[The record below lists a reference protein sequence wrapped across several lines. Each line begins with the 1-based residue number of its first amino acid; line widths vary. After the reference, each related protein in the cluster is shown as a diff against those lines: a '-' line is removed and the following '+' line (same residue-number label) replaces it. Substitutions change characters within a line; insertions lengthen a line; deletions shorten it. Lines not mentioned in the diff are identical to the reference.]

1 MYSSDQTHRLQKL
14 TTTLLPSA
22 REHSLGKAKLED
34 LREVLRFH
42 EYRYAILND
51 PLISDFEY
59 DILYKNLEKIEA
71 EHPEL
76 ISADSPTQRVA
87 KGLTKEFPTVQHL
100 VPMLSL
106 ENSYNEEDLLDWD
119 RKARELTG
127 LEELEYCVEPK
138 FDGASISLTYENDQ
152 LLRGV
157 TRGDGVAG
165 DEITT
170 NIRQIR
176 SVPLSAAF
184 SRYGLQLI
192 EIRGEVLMNKD
203 NFKKYNEQLAEQGN
217 APLANPR
224 NAAAGSLRI
233 KDPKEVSRRNLEAFL
248 YHVSYFTTLEGWQ
261 VADGHV
267 SVPGEDPAPEAG
279 QAPRSQGGAGGPAGG
294 PGVGGAKN
302 ARSAAKKSAEA
313 AGAELPVHQALKTH
327 SGSLKMLW
335 DLGFRSPQ
343 KEKQVLKGIKAVVD
357 YCHQFEKQRDDLPY
371 EIDGMVI
378 KVNSIALQDRMGM
391 TTHHPRWAIAFKF
404 KARQATS
411 TLRKVEFQ
419 VGRTGSITPVAK
431 IDPVPLSGVTVSSV
445 SLFNEEMVR
454 EKDLRIG
461 DQVLVE
467 RAGDVIPYIVKA
479 LPEVRTGKETPI
491 VFPTKCPVCGTKLE
505 KPEEEAVWRCVN
517 INCPAQVV
525 ERIIHFASKDAM
537 DIRSFGEANVK
548 KFFEL
553 GFLRDI
559 PGIYRLPYDK
569 IRELEGFGEKS
580 VSNLQSAIET
590 SRQQPL
596 HRLIFGLGIR
606 YVGETTAKVLAATV
620 GNLSEF
626 SGYSIEDLQN
636 LEDVGPKVATS
647 VHQFFHNPENLHLIK
662 ELGSLG
668 LNLESQKS
676 RGGASGGNLNG
687 QTFLFTGTLSRLKR
701 SEAEEAVEKNG
712 GKLLSGVS
720 SKLNYLVVGE
730 DAGSKLEK
738 AKKIPSI
745 QILTED
751 ELIRLLADQGSAAEG
766 RH

>member
-14 TTTLLPSA
+14 TATLLSQA
-22 REHSLGKAKLED
+22 REKAPDKARVED

-42 EYRYAILND
+42 EYRYAILNE

-59 DILYKNLEKIEA
+59 DTLYKALEKIEQ
-71 EHPEL
+71 ESPDL
-76 ISADSPTQRVA
+76 ISSDSPTQRVA
-87 KGLTKEFPTVQHL
+87 SGLTKEFPTVQHL

-127 LEELEYCVEPK
+127 LEELNYCIEPK
-138 FDGASISLTYENDQ
+138 FDGASISLIYENDR

-176 SVPLSAAF
+176 SVPLAAAF
-184 SRYGLQLI
+184 SRYGIQLI
-192 EIRGEVLMNKD
+192 EIRGEVLMNKS
-203 NFKKYNEQLAEQGN
+203 NFAKYNAQLAEQN
-217 APLANPR
+217 IPPLANPR

-248 YHVSYFTTLEGWQ
+248 YHVSYFTPATDN
-261 VADGHV
+261 VA
-267 SVPGEDPAPEAG
+267 
-279 QAPRSQGGAGGPAGG
+279 
-294 PGVGGAKN
+294 
-302 ARSAAKKSAEA
+302 
-313 AGAELPVHQALKTH
+313 LTTH

-343 KEKQVLKGIKAVVD
+343 KELRTVKGIRAVIG
-357 YCHQFEKQRDDLPY
+357 YCHDFEAQRDGLPY

-378 KVNSIALQDRMGM
+378 KVDSIALQEKMGM

-411 TLRKVEFQ
+411 ILRKVEFQ

-431 IDPVPLSGVTVSSV
+431 IDPVPLSGVTVGSV
-445 SLFNEEMVR
+445 SLFNEDVVR

-467 RAGDVIPYIVKA
+467 RAGDVIPYIVKPLA
-479 LPEVRTGKETPI
+479 ELRTGKETAI
-491 VFPTKCPVCGTKLE
+491 VFPTHCPVCGDKLV
-505 KPEEEAVWRCVN
+505 KPEGEAVWRCVN
-517 INCPAQVV
+517 LTCPAQVV

-537 DIRSFGEANVK
+537 DIRSFGDANVR
-548 KFFEL
+548 KFYDL
-553 GFLRDI
+553 GFLTDI
-559 PGIYRLPYDK
+559 PGIYRLPFDK

-580 VSNLQSAIET
+580 VHNLEAAVDA

-606 YVGETTAKVLAATV
+606 YVGETTAKVLAAAV
-620 GNLSEF
+620 GHLTDLA
-626 SGYSIEDLQN
+626 GYSIEDLQA

-647 VHQFFHNPENLHLIK
+647 VHQFFRNPDNLHLVK
-662 ELGSLG
+662 ELESLG
-668 LNLESQKS
+668 LALKS
-676 RGGASGGNLNG
+676 GKSTTVAEGNLNG

-701 SEAEEAVEKNG
+701 SEAEESVERNG
-712 GKLLSGVS
+712 GKILSGVS

-745 QILTED
+745 HILTED
-751 ELIRLLADQGSAAEG
+751 EFIKLLAE
-766 RH
+766 R